1 MNKGITLD
9 RKYEY
14 GLVVRPVKTGLGRR
28 SPKFTVE
35 YGWKENNMSEE
46 KLTINIPVGK
56 YIEFVDKLEEKD
68 LDIADY
74 VHILFLNHMT
84 PASTKLYF
92 AQRYNK

>member
-56 YIEFVDKLEEKD
+56 YIELLDKLEEES
-68 LDIADY
+68 LEIADL

-84 PASTKLYF
+84 PASSKLYWAERF
-92 AQRYNK
+92 TK